1 MEEYFK
7 ILLGGLFGIATIVV
21 AVMSLASN
29 IINGKFLNMYVN
41 KMFRFNILFTFIPIY
56 YVVGYC
62 ILIMKWSWLAN
73 NEWAILIGISGFLI
87 ITTYC
92 SYLTAQYVIDTER
105 FQKNILKASISNLKK
120 KLEDENSD
128 SLIVDYMIEA
138 NRNINCGDCRIFQ
151 DTNSR
156 EELYKKYLSL
166 INVSKIDDE
175 NMLNIL
181 NVLVSE
187 FDVNKAFEMCSNFR
201 IGQLTYI
208 LLCSIDQNTDT
219 DTMNLC
225 IRRIH
230 AYFLYS
236 PLSDGPRYERYKE
249 IVVYNK
255 KLMIESQRY
264 LELTLQYLTETKFVT
279 KDAFYLSN
287 IIRQI
292 YDIEDLIMIKD
303 LKLEK
308 NIEEL
313 ANKLINAKKDYIWE
327 NNETERDQAIQTAL
341 IMIEG
346 GKNEERN
353 I

>member
-1 MEEYFK
+1 
-7 ILLGGLFGIATIVV
+7 
-21 AVMSLASN
+21 MSLASN
-29 IINGKFLNMYVN
+29 IINSKFLNMYVN

-56 YVVGYC
+56 YLVGYC

-73 NEWAILIGISGFLI
+73 NKWAILVGIGGFLI

-92 SYLTAQYVIDTER
+92 SYLTAQYVIDTEG
-105 FQKNILKASISNLKK
+105 FQKRILKVNISNLKK
-120 KLEDENSD
+120 KLENENSD

-138 NRNINCGDCRIFQ
+138 NKNINSNDCRIFQ

-156 EELYKKYLSL
+156 EELYNQYLNL

-181 NVLVSE
+181 NILVSE
-187 FDVNKAFEMCSNFR
+187 FGVNKAFELCSNFR

-208 LLCSIDQNTDT
+208 LLCSIDQDT
-219 DTMNLC
+219 DISTMNLC

-230 AYFLYS
+230 AYFLYQ
-236 PLSDGPRYERYKE
+236 PLSDGPIYEKYKE

-255 KLMIESQRY
+255 KLMILSKRY
-264 LELTLQYLTETKFVT
+264 FELTLQYLMETKFVT

-292 YDIEDLIMIKD
+292 YDIEGLIIDD

-308 NIEEL
+308 NVEEFT
-313 ANKLINAKKDYIWE
+313 KRLIKAKSNYIWE

-341 IMIEG
+341 IMIGG